1 MTEYLNPLRKIWSAG
16 RSALNGWIAS
26 PAIITAEAM
35 GMAGWDALTV
45 DLQHGTAD
53 YASLLTLL
61 PVIQR
66 SGAAP
71 LVRVPWMDEG
81 DIMRV
86 LDAGAMGVIVPMI
99 ESPDDAARVVSACRY
114 PPEGGRSFGPIRARM
129 AWGNDYPERAN
140 SEVVALAMVETRRG
154 VEALDEIL
162 AVPGLDGIYI
172 GPADLSVSHGFA
184 PGFDRQEP
192 EMLDLIFSI
201 LEKCQK
207 AGLRCCLHCGT
218 PDYAAGMA
226 EKGFSMVTVG
236 SDARFVETGA
246 IAAVRSF
253 REKVGQSSS
262 GKSARGLY

>member
-1 MTEYLNPLRKIWSAG
+1 MSEFLNPLRMIWSEG
-16 RSALNGWIAS
+16 RTALNGWIAS

-53 YASLLTLL
+53 YASLLNLL
-61 PVIQR
+61 PVIQH

-71 LVRVPWMDEG
+71 LVRVPWLDEG

-99 ESPDDAARVVSACRY
+99 ESPEDAARVVAACRY

-140 SEVVALAMVETRRG
+140 REVVALAMVETRRG

-192 EMLDLIFSI
+192 DMVELILSI
-201 LEKCQK
+201 LESCK
-207 AGLRCCLHCGT
+207 AASLYCCLHCGT
-218 PDYAAGMA
+218 ADYAARMA
-226 EKGFSMVTVG
+226 QHGFSMVTVG
-236 SDARFVETGA
+236 SDARFVEAGA
-246 IAAVRSF
+246 IAAVSGF
-253 REKVGQSSS
+253 REKVGQDSV
-262 GKSARGLY
+262 GTATRGAY